1 MPDDSHAC
9 PPADV
14 HAAPLSNPL
23 LDDDIAAL
31 CAAVDKTA
39 IVAVTDA
46 RGNIVHVNSEFVRIS
61 GYSREE
67 LIGQNHRLLSSGRHG
82 KDFWSAM
89 YQTVVRGEVWRGQVC
104 NRAKD
109 GHEYWVDT
117 AICCTF
123 DQDGKVHRFVAVR
136 FDISKE
142 KAHEANLLQH
152 REELEWAAEEQ
163 SKLVEAL
170 ETSKAELE
178 QKNAQLEKA
187 VAAAKAA
194 TRTKNEFLA
203 NMSHEIRTP
212 MTAILG
218 YADLL
223 AEESA
228 AMSETNREYLGL
240 IRRQGRHL
248 LHLLND
254 ILDLAKFE
262 AGRMTLEQI
271 PVDIRAVVEDV
282 ASLYAEK
289 ARAKGV
295 LIGCRVEP
303 DVPQFVTGDPTRLR
317 QIVTNLVS
325 NAVKFTDK
333 GAVSITVEAGTD
345 LSCRSLMVSVS
356 DTGIGIEPEHLPIL
370 FESFCQA
377 DSSTTR
383 KFGGTG
389 LGLGISRCLAD
400 AMGGSIHVC
409 STPGAGS
416 IFTLSVPLSTPV
428 PQVRLA
434 RPEAPRA
441 GLDPARSIEGLRVL
455 IAEDSPDN
463 VRLLEHYLTRSG
475 AVVECV
481 ANGEDAV
488 RRFTV
493 DGRLGGPLM
502 SPPPFDVILMD
513 MQMPKMD
520 GYTATELLRSIGC
533 QTPIIAATAHAMPE
547 DRAQC
552 LACGC
557 DGYISKPFDP
567 IQLVSTVRACSQ
579 QIRIAG

>member
-1 MPDDSHAC
+1 MPTTDMHSGQF
-9 PPADV
+9 
-14 HAAPLSNPL
+14 SNPL
-23 LDDDIAAL
+23 LDADLGALYAAI
-31 CAAVDKTA
+31 DKAA

-46 RGNIVHVNSEFVRIS
+46 RGNIVHANSEFVRIS
-61 GYSREE
+61 GYSKEE
-67 LIGQNHRLLSSGRHG
+67 LIGQNHRLLSSGRHA
-82 KDFWSAM
+82 KDFWMDM
-89 YQTVVRGEVWRGQVC
+89 YRTVLRGDVWRGQVC
-104 NRAKD
+104 NRAK
-109 GHEYWVDT
+109 GGREYWVDT
-117 AICCTF
+117 AVCCTF
-123 DQDGKVHRFVAVR
+123 DQNGRVHRFVAVR

-152 REELEWAAEEQ
+152 REELEWAAEQQ

-194 TRTKNEFLA
+194 ARTKSEFLA

-223 AEESA
+223 AESGA
-228 AMSETNREYLGL
+228 AISGTNREYLGL

-271 PVDIRAVVEDV
+271 PVDIRAVVEDA

-289 ARAKGV
+289 ARAQGV
-295 LIGCRVEP
+295 LLGCRVEP
-303 DVPQFVTGDPTRLR
+303 DVPQLVTGDPTRLR
-317 QIVTNLVS
+317 QIITNLVS
-325 NAVKFTDK
+325 NAVKFTEK
-333 GAVSITVEAGTD
+333 GTVDIRVEADDAPGP
-345 LSCRSLMVSVS
+345 RSLRVSVS

-389 LGLGISRCLAD
+389 LGLGISKCLAV
-400 AMGGSIHVC
+400 AMGGNIDVRSA
-409 STPGAGS
+409 PGAGS
-416 IFTLSVPLSTPV
+416 TFTLSVPLKTTG
-428 PQVRLA
+428 PQLRLA
-434 RPEAPRA
+434 RPDEPRA
-441 GLDPARSIEGLRVL
+441 GLDPARSIQGLRVL
-455 IAEDSPDN
+455 VAEDSPDN
-463 VRLLEHYLTRSG
+463 VRLIEHYLATAG
-475 AVVECV
+475 AAVECV

-488 RRFTV
+488 RRLTI

-502 SPPPFDVILMD
+502 SPPPFEVILMD

-567 IQLVSTVRACSQ
+567 IQLISTVRACSKQ
-579 QIRIAG
+579 SRTAG

>member
-23 LDDDIAAL
+23 LDDDIASL

-416 IFTLSVPLSTPV
+416 IFTLSVPLSTSV

-434 RPEAPRA
+434 RPDDPRA

>member
-39 IVAVTDA
+39 IVAITDA

-416 IFTLSVPLSTPV
+416 IFTLSVPLSTSV

-434 RPEAPRA
+434 RPDDPRA

-557 DGYISKPFDP
+557 NGYISKPFDP

>member
-1 MPDDSHAC
+1 M
-9 PPADV
+9 
-14 HAAPLSNPL
+14 HAASRSNPL

-31 CAAVDKTA
+31 YAALDKTA
-39 IVAVTDA
+39 IVAATDA

-67 LIGQNHRLLSSGRHG
+67 LIGQNHRLLNSGRHG
-82 KDFWSAM
+82 KDFWREM
-89 YQTVVRGEVWRGQVC
+89 YRTVVRGEVWRGQVC

-117 AICCTF
+117 AVCCTF

-152 REELEWAAEEQ
+152 SEELEWAAEEQ

-178 QKNAQLEKA
+178 QKNAQLERA
-187 VAAAKAA
+187 VAAAKTA

-303 DVPQFVTGDPTRLR
+303 DVPQLVTGDPTRLR
-317 QIVTNLVS
+317 QI
-325 NAVKFTDK
+325 
-333 GAVSITVEAGTD
+333 
-345 LSCRSLMVSVS
+345 
-356 DTGIGIEPEHLPIL
+356 
-370 FESFCQA
+370 
-377 DSSTTR
+377 
-383 KFGGTG
+383 
-389 LGLGISRCLAD
+389 
-400 AMGGSIHVC
+400 
-409 STPGAGS
+409 
-416 IFTLSVPLSTPV
+416 
-428 PQVRLA
+428 
-434 RPEAPRA
+434 
-441 GLDPARSIEGLRVL
+441 
-455 IAEDSPDN
+455 
-463 VRLLEHYLTRSG
+463 
-475 AVVECV
+475 
-481 ANGEDAV
+481 
-488 RRFTV
+488 
-493 DGRLGGPLM
+493 
-502 SPPPFDVILMD
+502 
-513 MQMPKMD
+513 
-520 GYTATELLRSIGC
+520 
-533 QTPIIAATAHAMPE
+533 
-547 DRAQC
+547 
-552 LACGC
+552 
-557 DGYISKPFDP
+557 
-567 IQLVSTVRACSQ
+567 
-579 QIRIAG
+579 

>member
-23 LDDDIAAL
+23 LDDDIASL

-434 RPEAPRA
+434 RPDAPRA
-441 GLDPARSIEGLRVL
+441 GLDPARSTEGLRVL

-557 DGYISKPFDP
+557 NGYISKPFDP